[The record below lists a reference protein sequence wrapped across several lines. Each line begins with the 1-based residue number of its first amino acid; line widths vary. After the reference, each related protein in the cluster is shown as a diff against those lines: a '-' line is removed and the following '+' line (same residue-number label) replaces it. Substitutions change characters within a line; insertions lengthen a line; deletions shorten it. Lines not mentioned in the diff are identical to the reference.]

1 VKRTLQRISRT
12 GNQLTSAYLTVIII
26 SVGVFLIG
34 FTITSLFARA
44 VSEQNRIDYTAEL
57 TQESASLR
65 TGINERSSSYNQ
77 LLFAAAAQFGVKSEI
92 TRQDWRRFYE
102 AMRVE
107 KNYPSIVGLGYAPFI
122 NNDSI
127 PVFETAIQ
135 DEGFSDFHVKGVGSD
150 SDHAIIQYIE
160 PFDGINM
167 NAFGFDMYSD
177 KSRRDAMMSA
187 RDSGSAVLSRPV
199 QLMQDANPNASY
211 GSLLYLPVYNTITP
225 PSSVDERRAQ
235 LRGFVYVAFRPSDIV
250 ARASEDIPGLNDD
263 VNVSLRSL
271 SSGTGQTLY
280 EVNYAASAAKN
291 LTTVVKDISVYGQT
305 WRLTVAGQDRAI
317 SQFYGPISLFFLGA
331 GVSSFVALTVYF
343 ILALRLG
350 KVERLFMQDVENTKS
365 DLLALASHQLRTP
378 ATGVKQ
384 YLGILREG
392 IMGPLTPSQ
401 QEMIEKAY
409 DTNERQLHV
418 INDLL
423 YVSKVEA
430 GQLSI
435 DPVITD
441 VTKITKDAISSLEP
455 RAKEKDID
463 VIFNAKKAVHITAD
477 DRYVGMII
485 ENLISNAIKYSY
497 PSSKVRV
504 TLKLSNAAMVL
515 KVADRGVGIDQAD
528 IEKAFDKF
536 NRIDNPLSRQEGGSG
551 LGLFLAS
558 QLAKGHGGSISV
570 EKKKGKG
577 TTFVLT
583 LPSVAM
589 IDQDIVNLADARKRG
604 KRLLGR

>member
-1 VKRTLQRISRT
+1 
-12 GNQLTSAYLTVIII
+12 
-26 SVGVFLIG
+26 
-34 FTITSLFARA
+34 
-44 VSEQNRIDYTAEL
+44 
-57 TQESASLR
+57 
-65 TGINERSSSYNQ
+65 
-77 LLFAAAAQFGVKSEI
+77 
-92 TRQDWRRFYE
+92 
-102 AMRVE
+102 
-107 KNYPSIVGLGYAPFI
+107 
-122 NNDSI
+122 
-127 PVFETAIQ
+127 
-135 DEGFSDFHVKGVGSD
+135 
-150 SDHAIIQYIE
+150 
-160 PFDGINM
+160 
-167 NAFGFDMYSD
+167 
-177 KSRRDAMMSA
+177 
-187 RDSGSAVLSRPV
+187 
-199 QLMQDANPNASY
+199 
-211 GSLLYLPVYNTITP
+211 
-225 PSSVDERRAQ
+225 
-235 LRGFVYVAFRPSDIV
+235 
-250 ARASEDIPGLNDD
+250 
-263 VNVSLRSL
+263 
-271 SSGTGQTLY
+271 
-280 EVNYAASAAKN
+280 
-291 LTTVVKDISVYGQT
+291 
-305 WRLTVAGQDRAI
+305 
-317 SQFYGPISLFFLGA
+317 
-331 GVSSFVALTVYF
+331 
-343 ILALRLG
+343 LALRLG